1 MLKKVKLKWALGI
14 VGVHLTGQTEAL
26 RGRFT
31 VEMRGR
37 FIQILTVLITI
48 AFVGLILIQIYWINN
63 SIILR
68 AAEFNYNVSR
78 AMDKVVSQLEEVSVW
93 NTNLPLTG
101 SGSGMVVPDIDSPL
115 ILTDCTQQEQ
125 ERQQLIDSIVLNGD
139 TSLQDVLKGMSP
151 SQQEI
156 LKQSGLLEDVK
167 DGLLSIDILSGLSE
181 EVNPEFI
188 DSLLSA
194 ELNHKGITA
203 KYAVGIF
210 TWHDHPEVLTEKNEA
225 WLDDLVENG
234 FKTPIQTGV
243 NPDDIYYLK
252 VFFPHQKRY
261 LLQTMWVML
270 SISALLM
277 LSIMFAFLYTITT
290 IFKQKKIS
298 EIKNDFINNMTHELK
313 TPISTIGLA
322 CEALND
328 PVMRSSEQQLK
339 NFVGMINEE
348 NKRLGVL
355 VENVLR
361 SAILDRA
368 DIQLRY
374 ESLNMHEVIQAV
386 IRNIAIQVKKKGGTI
401 KTNFMAFNPVIQGDR
416 IHLTN
421 LVYNLI
427 DNAIKYSMDQPFV
440 LIETQ
445 DTDRGI
451 RLRFIDHGIGISKEN
466 QKKIFDKLYRVPTG
480 DIHDVKGFGLGL
492 SYVQAIVEK
501 HHGTINVESELQ
513 KGSTF
518 TIELPFDHE
527 DEH

>member
-1 MLKKVKLKWALGI
+1 
-14 VGVHLTGQTEAL
+14 
-26 RGRFT
+26 
-31 VEMRGR
+31 MRGR

-78 AMDKVVSQLEEVSVW
+78 AMDKVVNQLEQDRIW
-93 NTNLPLTG
+93 NTDP
-101 SGSGMVVPDIDSPL
+101 IDFSIL
-115 ILTDCTQQEQ
+115 EGEVLSDGGTSLMLTDTLVNKDEN
-125 ERQQLIDSIVLNGD
+125 QQLIDSVVLNSD
-139 TSLQDVLKGMSP
+139 SALQDAIRDMST

-156 LKQSGLLEDVK
+156 LRQSGLLDDVR
-167 DGLLSIDILSGLSE
+167 DGVLSIDVLSNISDQISPLYL
-181 EVNPEFI
+181 
-188 DSLLSA
+188 DSLLRD
-194 ELNHKGITA
+194 ELKRKGISA
-203 KYAVGIF
+203 KYAYGIF
-210 TWHDHPEVLTEKNEA
+210 TWHDHPEILSEQNEP
-225 WLDDLVENG
+225 WLDELVESG
-234 FKTPIQTGV
+234 FKIPIQTGV
-243 NPDDIYYLK
+243 DPEDTYYLK

-290 IFKQKKIS
+290 IFRQKKIS

-328 PVMRSSEQQLK
+328 PVMRSSEVQLK

-368 DIQLRY
+368 DIELRY
-374 ESLNMHEVIQAV
+374 ESLNTHEVIQAV
-386 IRNIAIQVKKKGGTI
+386 IKNIAIQVKKKGGTI
-401 KTNFMAFNPVIQGDR
+401 KTNFTAFNPVIRGDR

-421 LVYNLI
+421 LVYNMI
-427 DNAIKYSMDQPFV
+427 DNAIKYSMNTPFV
-440 LIETQ
+440 MIETQ
-445 DTDRGI
+445 DIDGGI
-451 RLRFIDHGIGISKEN
+451 LIKFIDHGIGISKEN

-492 SYVQAIVEK
+492 SYVKAIVDK
-501 HHGTINVESELQ
+501 HHGKISVESELQ

-518 TIELPFDHE
+518 TLELPFDHE

>member
-1 MLKKVKLKWALGI
+1 
-14 VGVHLTGQTEAL
+14 
-26 RGRFT
+26 
-31 VEMRGR
+31 MRGR

-68 AAEFNYNVSR
+68 SAEFNYNVSR
-78 AMDKVVSQLEEVSVW
+78 AMDKVVNHLEQVKIWSSNSSEYEHLEGEV
-93 NTNLPLTG
+93 LT
-101 SGSGMVVPDIDSPL
+101 DINQNL
-115 ILTDCTQQEQ
+115 ILSDTTESEEPDQN
-125 ERQQLIDSIVLNGD
+125 LIDSILLNSD
-139 TSLQDVLKGMSP
+139 SALQDALKEMSI

-156 LKQSGLLEDVK
+156 LRQSGLLEDLREGV
-167 DGLLSIDILSGLSE
+167 LSIDVLTDISDQISPLYL
-181 EVNPEFI
+181 
-188 DSLLSA
+188 DSLLKS
-194 ELNHKGITA
+194 ELKLKGIRA
-203 KYAVGIF
+203 KYAYGIF
-210 TWHDHPEVLTEKNEA
+210 TWHDHPEILNEQNEV

-234 FKTPIQTGV
+234 FKTPIRTGV
-243 NPDDIYYLK
+243 DPEDTYYLK

-298 EIKNDFINNMTHELK
+298 DIKNDFINNMTHELK
-313 TPISTIGLA
+313 TPISTISLA

-328 PVMRSSEQQLK
+328 PLMRSSETQLK

-374 ESLNMHEVIQAV
+374 ENLNMHEVIQSV

-401 KTNFMAFNPVIQGDR
+401 KTNFMAFNPVISGDR

-427 DNAIKYSMDQPFV
+427 DNAIKYSLTQPFV
-440 LIETQ
+440 MIETQ
-445 DTDRGI
+445 DIEGGI
-451 RLRFIDHGIGISKEN
+451 LIKFIDHGIGINKEN

-492 SYVQAIVEK
+492 SYVKAIVDK
-501 HHGTINVESELQ
+501 HHGKISVESELQ

-518 TIELPFDHE
+518 TIELPFEHE